1 LSYEERSTPA
11 FDRGI
16 RLIPFHRLGWG
27 FLLAWVFCTFYTDI
41 ASHSIGST
49 RIASQVSF
57 SPQILIVIMPVAMA
71 VLMLVLLVLGEHRW
85 GPAVR
90 RRSLLIAAPV
100 AASISTPLLF
110 ASTGDP
116 FLTMMLFVLGAVLTG
131 FGSGLMWVFWG
142 EFYTRSTQEDVE
154 SLAPI
159 SAGVAAL
166 LALAASAMSGWVA
179 LALVAS
185 LPIVSGV
192 CFIVAWGEVEG
203 GKAVPDWLP
212 LAEHGPD
219 AVICER
225 RRIVPLEAL
234 RAMGRSGW
242 GILIACLF
250 VCIEGSFWQGDESAS
265 IAFQIVI
272 VLSALFMLFI
282 GSWSTLGPR
291 RISIAFL
298 YRWMCPIL
306 VAGFAA
312 LTIFDAG
319 MGPFI
324 AFGVSVAARFAF
336 CLITQ
341 MYFARFS
348 AYGRATPTQSYG
360 FGWIF
365 VHVGDMLGVLVF
377 SAINA
382 ALGSGLCS
390 QSQVAAFC
398 MAVLVAVT
406 MLVLNDDDSFAGLSG
421 VGYASASRPAGA
433 VPAFEA
439 PVSDGDGLQTRIDAL
454 AREYDLTPREGEV
467 FSLLMR
473 GRSIPYIRDE
483 LVISRE
489 TVATHVKHIYAK
501 ADVHTRQELLDLA
514 L

>member
-1 LSYEERSTPA
+1 LSHEERRVLA

-41 ASHSIGST
+41 ASHSIGSL
-49 RIASQVSF
+49 RIASQISF
-57 SPQILIVIMPVAMA
+57 FPQILVSIMPVAMA
-71 VLMLVLLVLGEHRW
+71 ILMLVLLVFSERRW
-85 GPAVR
+85 GSAVR

-100 AASISTPLLF
+100 AASLSTPLLF
-110 ASTGDP
+110 ADTGNQA
-116 FLTMMLFVLGAVLTG
+116 LTIGLFAFGAILTG

-154 SLAPI
+154 TLAPI
-159 SAGVAAL
+159 SAGLAAL
-166 LALAASAMSGWVA
+166 LVLAASAMSGWVA
-179 LALVAS
+179 LAFVAS
-185 LPIVSGV
+185 LPIVSGI
-192 CFIVAWGEVEG
+192 CFIVAWGEVESKKDLPDQVILSSG
-203 GKAVPDWLP
+203 GFDAAACGQHP
-212 LAEHGPD
+212 LSPF
-219 AVICER
+219 
-225 RRIVPLEAL
+225 EAL
-234 RAMGRSGW
+234 HAMGRSGW

-250 VCIEGSFWQGDESAS
+250 VCIEGSFWQGDESVS
-265 IAFQIVI
+265 IAFQIII

-298 YRWMCPIL
+298 YRWMCPVL

-312 LTIFDAG
+312 LTIFDG
-319 MGPFI
+319 STGPFV

-348 AYGRATPTQSYG
+348 ARGRATSTQSYG

-365 VHVGDMLGVLVF
+365 VHVGDMLGAIVF
-377 SAINA
+377 SNINV
-382 ALGSGLCS
+382 ALGAGLCS
-390 QSQVAAFC
+390 QGQVAAFC

-406 MLVLNDDDSFAGLSG
+406 MLVLNDDDSFARFSRR
-421 VGYASASRPAGA
+421 GYAAA
-433 VPAFEA
+433 
-439 PVSDGDGLQTRIDAL
+439 SDGTEASSVFESPSSESDGLQARIDAL
-454 AREYDLTPREGEV
+454 AGEYDLTPREHEI

-489 TVATHVKHIYAK
+489 TVATHVKHIYVK